1 MPRHPSPAPS
11 SQWTSSSRLRLGRD
25 RSTFTLYALLGAW
38 GYFLYGF
45 GPVVSLLRD
54 EQHIS
59 RGLASMHSTA
69 FAAGAVVGGIVTPR
83 LVRRYGRP
91 ATIWWATAAVSMAV
105 VALCA
110 FRAVPLTIASAF
122 AVAIAGTTLLSG
134 LVAGLSDHHG
144 DAAPA
149 AISEANAAACAAG
162 AMAPLLIGASVGAG
176 WTWRPG
182 LGLVIV
188 LFALLTLAS
197 IVARVR
203 LPDVAMSERAGAA
216 ASDRS
221 AARRRRQAPSEQANQ
236 MSQRLSRAYW
246 LAFTVISLCGSVEMC
261 VNLWAADLLRSR
273 AGMTPAD
280 AAASVA
286 AVVGG
291 MFLGRAF
298 GGRLALR
305 YRTTGLLLAALGL
318 SAVGFGVF
326 WLATLPGVAVAG
338 LILIGLGN
346 ALHFPLGIS
355 LALRASDGRPDLA
368 ASRASYAMAIA
379 FGVAPF
385 LLGVL
390 ADATSV
396 QVAFLLV
403 PALLA
408 AAALSVRRL
417 ERELARTSSDPRGQ
431 IRGPQVDDR
440 DTQLAQ
446 QVPQQRQG

>member
-1 MPRHPSPAPS
+1 MPRHLSPAPG

-188 LFALLTLAS
+188 LFGLLTLAS
-197 IVARVR
+197 VVARVR
-203 LPDVAMSERAGAA
+203 LPAAAMSERA
-216 ASDRS
+216 S
-221 AARRRRQAPSEQANQ
+221 AAANQ

-326 WLATLPGVAVAG
+326 WLATSPGVAVAG

-417 ERELARTSSDPRGQ
+417 ERELARTSSDPRCQ

>member
-1 MPRHPSPAPS
+1 M
-11 SQWTSSSRLRLGRD
+11 
-25 RSTFTLYALLGAW
+25 
-38 GYFLYGF
+38 
-45 GPVVSLLRD
+45 
-54 EQHIS
+54 
-59 RGLASMHSTA
+59 
-69 FAAGAVVGGIVTPR
+69 
-83 LVRRYGRP
+83 
-91 ATIWWATAAVSMAV
+91 
-105 VALCA
+105 
-110 FRAVPLTIASAF
+110 SAF
-122 AVAIAGTTLLSG
+122 AVAVAGTTLLSG
-134 LVAGLSDHHG
+134 LISGLSDHHG

-182 LGLVIV
+182 LALVIV
-188 LFALLTLAS
+188 LFGLLTLAT
-197 IVARVR
+197 VVWRVR
-203 LPDVAMSERAGAA
+203 LPAVAA
-216 ASDRS
+216 ALE
-221 AARRRRQAPSEQANQ
+221 AAPTRMVVLEAASVEVDPASVVVPRTS
-236 MSQRLSRAYW
+236 RLSRAYW
-246 LAFTVISLCGSVEMC
+246 LAFAVISLCGSVEMC

-273 AGMTPAD
+273 TGMTPAD

-305 YRTTGLLLAALGL
+305 YRTTDLLLAALGL
-318 SAVGFGVF
+318 SAGGFGVF
-326 WLATLPGVAVAG
+326 WLATSPGVALAG

-385 LLGVL
+385 LLGVV

-396 QVAFLLV
+396 RVAFLLV

-408 AAALSVRRL
+408 AAALTVRRL
-417 ERELARTSSDPRGQ
+417 NRELARTASDPGDQ
-431 IRGPQVDDR
+431 PGWPQVER
-440 DTQLAQ
+440 PRLPAHGAGAAVAVGIPRRRCQGRPSTASTNQPPRPSIVNAPATCSGSP
-446 QVPQQRQG
+446 VPT

>member
-1 MPRHPSPAPS
+1 
-11 SQWTSSSRLRLGRD
+11 LRRD
-25 RSTFTLYALLGAW
+25 RSTLTLYALLGAW

-59 RGLASMHSTA
+59 RGVASLHSTA
-69 FAAGAVVGGIVTPR
+69 FAAGAVIGGILTPR

-91 ATIWWATAAVSMAV
+91 ATIWWGTAAVCLAV

-110 FRAVPLTIASAF
+110 FRALPLTVASAF
-122 AVAIAGTTLLSG
+122 AVAVAGTTLLSG
-134 LVAGLSDHHG
+134 LISGLSDHHG

-182 LGLVIV
+182 LALVIV
-188 LFALLTLAS
+188 LFGLLILAT
-197 IVARVR
+197 VVWRVR
-203 LPDVAMSERAGAA
+203 LPVVAAHEAAPTKAVVLEA
-216 ASDRS
+216 ASVEVDPASVVVPRTS
-221 AARRRRQAPSEQANQ
+221 
-236 MSQRLSRAYW
+236 RLSRAYW

-305 YRTTGLLLAALGL
+305 YRTTDLLLAALGL
-318 SAVGFGVF
+318 SGGGFGVF
-326 WLATLPGVAVAG
+326 WLATSPGVAVAG

-385 LLGVL
+385 LLGVV

-396 QVAFLLV
+396 RVAFLLV

-408 AAALSVRRL
+408 AAALTVRRL
-417 ERELARTSSDPRGQ
+417 NRELARTASDPGGQ
-431 IRGPQVDDR
+431 PGWPQVEDR
-440 DTQLAQ
+440 DSQLTE
-446 QVPQQRQG
+446 QVPQ

>member
-1 MPRHPSPAPS
+1 MR
-11 SQWTSSSRLRLGRD
+11 RD
-25 RSTFTLYALLGAW
+25 RSTLTLYALLGAW

-59 RGLASMHSTA
+59 RGVASLHSTA
-69 FAAGAVVGGIVTPR
+69 FAAGAVIGGILTPR

-91 ATIWWATAAVSMAV
+91 ATIWWGTAAVCLAV

-110 FRAVPLTIASAF
+110 FRALPLTVASAF
-122 AVAIAGTTLLSG
+122 AVAVAGTTLLSG
-134 LVAGLSDHHG
+134 LISGLSDHHG

-182 LGLVIV
+182 LALVIV
-188 LFALLTLAS
+188 LFGLLILAT
-197 IVARVR
+197 VVWRVR
-203 LPDVAMSERAGAA
+203 LPVVAALEAAPTKAVVLEA
-216 ASDRS
+216 ASVEVDPASVVVPRTS
-221 AARRRRQAPSEQANQ
+221 
-236 MSQRLSRAYW
+236 RLSRAYW

-305 YRTTGLLLAALGL
+305 YRTTDLLLAALGL
-318 SAVGFGVF
+318 SGGGFGVF
-326 WLATLPGVAVAG
+326 WLATSPGVAVAG

-385 LLGVL
+385 LLGVV

-396 QVAFLLV
+396 RVAFLLV

-408 AAALSVRRL
+408 AAALTVRRL
-417 ERELARTSSDPRGQ
+417 NRELARAASDPGDQ
-431 IRGPQVDDR
+431 PGWPQVEDR
-440 DTQLAQ
+440 DSQLTE
-446 QVPQQRQG
+446 QVPQ

>member
-1 MPRHPSPAPS
+1 MPR
-11 SQWTSSSRLRLGRD
+11 RLRLRRD
-25 RSTFTLYALLGAW
+25 RSTLTLYALLGAW

-54 EQHIS
+54 EQNVS
-59 RGLASMHSTA
+59 RGLASLHSTA
-69 FAAGAVVGGIVTPR
+69 FAAGAVIGGIVTPR

-91 ATIWWATAAVSMAV
+91 ATIWWGTAAVSMAV

-110 FRAVPLTIASAF
+110 FRAFPLTVASAF
-122 AVAIAGTTLLSG
+122 AVAVAGTTLLSG
-134 LVAGLSDHHG
+134 LISGLSDHHG

-149 AISEANAAACAAG
+149 AISEANATACAAG

-182 LGLVIV
+182 LALVIV
-188 LFALLTLAS
+188 LFGLLTLAT
-197 IVARVR
+197 VVWRVR
-203 LPDVAMSERAGAA
+203 LPAVATIERAGAA
-216 ASDRS
+216 
-221 AARRRRQAPSEQANQ
+221 QSERGQK
-236 MSQRLSRAYW
+236 SQRLSRAYW
-246 LAFTVISLCGSVEMC
+246 LAFTVISLCGSVEMS
-261 VNLWAADLLRSR
+261 VNLWAADLLRAR

-291 MFLGRAF
+291 MFVGRAF

-305 YRTTGLLLAALGL
+305 YRTTDLLLAALGL
-318 SAVGFGVF
+318 SAGGFGVF
-326 WLATLPGVAVAG
+326 WVATSPGVAVAG

-355 LALRASDGRPDLA
+355 LALQASDGRPDLA

-379 FGVAPF
+379 FGAAPF
-385 LLGVL
+385 LLGVV

-396 QVAFLLV
+396 RVAFLLV

-408 AAALSVRRL
+408 AAAFAVRWL
-417 ERELARTSSDPRGQ
+417 NSALARTSSDSRCQ
-431 IRGPQVDDR
+431 TRGPQVDDR
-440 DTQLAQ
+440 DAQLAQ
-446 QVPQQRQG
+446 QVPQQR